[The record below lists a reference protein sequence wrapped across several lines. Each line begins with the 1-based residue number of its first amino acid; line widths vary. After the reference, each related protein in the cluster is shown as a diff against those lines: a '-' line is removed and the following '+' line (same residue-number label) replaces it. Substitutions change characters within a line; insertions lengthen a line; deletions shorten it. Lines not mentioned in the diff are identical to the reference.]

1 MTPSR
6 RTAPARRTPGPT
18 RRATAVLALV
28 VAVGPALGP
37 GAANARPEP
46 LSTVVPAQAA
56 VPVAR
61 TVAAAPAATPGPSAS
76 PGARYRVPVPGG
88 VLRAFDPP
96 AVRWGSGHRG
106 VDLAATAGDVVRA
119 PAAGVVAF
127 AGSVAGRRVLTLQH
141 DDGLRSSFEPV
152 STDLHV
158 GDRVRQGD
166 AVGTL
171 DDAGTG
177 GHCLPRSCLHWGV
190 RRGETYLDPM
200 ALVAID
206 PIVLLPLG

>member
-1 MTPSR
+1 MTLPLP
-6 RTAPARRTPGPT
+6 AGPARRAPRPT
-18 RRATAVLALV
+18 RRAAAVLAAV
-28 VAVGPALGP
+28 VALGPALGSAA
-37 GAANARPEP
+37 GAAEP
-46 LSTVVPAQAA
+46 PSTAVRVPATA
-56 VPVAR
+56 PLG
-61 TVAAAPAATPGPSAS
+61 AAARAAPVTEAPGSSTTPD
-76 PGARYRVPVPGG
+76 ARYRVPVPGG

-106 VDLAATAGDVVRA
+106 VDLAASAGDVVRA

-152 STDLHV
+152 TTDLRV
-158 GDRVRQGD
+158 GDRVRVGD
-166 AVGTL
+166 AVATL
-171 DDAGTG
+171 DAAGPG

-200 ALVAID
+200 ALVASD